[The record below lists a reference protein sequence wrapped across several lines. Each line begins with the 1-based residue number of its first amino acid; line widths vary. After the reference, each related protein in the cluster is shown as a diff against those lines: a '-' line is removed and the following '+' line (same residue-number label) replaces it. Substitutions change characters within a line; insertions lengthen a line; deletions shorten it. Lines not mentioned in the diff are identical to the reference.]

1 MNTKNS
7 LKVKTSLKAGGFGPL
22 NHNRTLRA

>member
-7 LKVKTSLKAGGFGPL
+7 LKK
-22 NHNRTLRA
+22 NMTLTYY